1 MKLKCAECHCAP
13 QECAKQSN
21 LQCKNCTKYDCSC
34 ISFHQLPMHFSSV
47 YGYLGHV
54 KGLYA
59 AALGIEIVCNTAAEI
74 GENTGLYLFGLNPLV
89 IAIAYAMRYALAG
102 FTTFVTILGRYGY
115 GSPNKTMCS
124 CSSVFEQESDKG
136 FFMNV
141 SATLRN
147 LAVGLGRLL
156 SIYEQ
161 PNLRSIIRTSFIM
174 LSTEESV
181 CILTAETVD
190 LKYSILFSVPLALL
204 AGAFTVV
211 VPEAYSK
218 VKSSSQQKWQ

>member
-1 MKLKCAECHCAP
+1 
-13 QECAKQSN
+13 
-21 LQCKNCTKYDCSC
+21 
-34 ISFHQLPMHFSSV
+34 MHFSSV
-47 YGYLGHV
+47 YGYLGHA

-74 GENTGLYLFGLNPLV
+74 GENTGLYLFGLI

-102 FTTFVTILGRYGY
+102 FITFVTILGRYGY

-124 CSSVFEQESDKG
+124 CSSVF
-136 FFMNV
+136 
-141 SATLRN
+141 
-147 LAVGLGRLL
+147 GLGRLL

-174 LSTEESV
+174 LSTEESI

-190 LKYSILFSVPLALL
+190 LKYSILILVPLALL

>member
-21 LQCKNCTKYDCSC
+21 LQCKNCTKNDCSC
-34 ISFHQLPMHFSSV
+34 ISFHPLPMHFSSV
-47 YGYLGHV
+47 YGYLGHL

-59 AALGIEIVCNTAAEI
+59 AALGIEIVCITAAEI

-89 IAIAYAMRYALAG
+89 MAIAYAMKYALAG

-136 FFMNV
+136 FVLYV
-141 SATLRN
+141 SVTIRN

-161 PNLRSIIRTSFIM
+161 PNRRSIIRTTFII
-174 LSTEESV
+174 LSTEEGI

-190 LKYSILFSVPLALL
+190 LKYSILFSVPLAFL
-204 AGAFTVV
+204 AGAFIVV
-211 VPEAYSK
+211 VPEAYSN
-218 VKSSSQQKWQ
+218 VKSSSQQTWQ

>member
-1 MKLKCAECHCAP
+1 MKLICAECHCAP

-34 ISFHQLPMHFSSV
+34 ISFHQRPMHFSSV
-47 YGYLGHV
+47 YGYLGDV

-59 AALGIEIVCNTAAEI
+59 AALGIEIVCITAAEI

-136 FFMNV
+136 FVMNV
-141 SATLRN
+141 STTLR
-147 LAVGLGRLL
+147 
-156 SIYEQ
+156 SCS
-161 PNLRSIIRTSFIM
+161 RSWKIIVYIRAT
-174 LSTEESV
+174 
-181 CILTAETVD
+181 
-190 LKYSILFSVPLALL
+190 
-204 AGAFTVV
+204 
-211 VPEAYSK
+211 
-218 VKSSSQQKWQ
+218 

>member
-1 MKLKCAECHCAP
+1 
-13 QECAKQSN
+13 
-21 LQCKNCTKYDCSC
+21 
-34 ISFHQLPMHFSSV
+34 MHFSSV
-47 YGYLGHV
+47 YRYLGHV

-59 AALGIEIVCNTAAEI
+59 AALGIEIVCITAAEI

-124 CSSVFEQESDKG
+124 CSSIFEQESDRG
-136 FFMNV
+136 FVLNV

-147 LAVGLGRLL
+147 LAVGHGRSL

-161 PNLRSIIRTSFIM
+161 PNLRSIIRTTFIM

-204 AGAFTVV
+204 AGSIIVV

>member
-1 MKLKCAECHCAP
+1 
-13 QECAKQSN
+13 
-21 LQCKNCTKYDCSC
+21 
-34 ISFHQLPMHFSSV
+34 MHFFSV

-59 AALGIEIVCNTAAEI
+59 AALGIEIVCITAAEK

-124 CSSVFEQESDKG
+124 CSSIFEQESDKG
-136 FFMNV
+136 FVLNV

-147 LAVGLGRLL
+147 LAVGLGRSL

-161 PNLRSIIRTSFIM
+161 PNLRSIIRTTFIM

-204 AGAFTVV
+204 AGSIIVV

-218 VKSSSQQKWQ
+218 AKSSSQQKWQ